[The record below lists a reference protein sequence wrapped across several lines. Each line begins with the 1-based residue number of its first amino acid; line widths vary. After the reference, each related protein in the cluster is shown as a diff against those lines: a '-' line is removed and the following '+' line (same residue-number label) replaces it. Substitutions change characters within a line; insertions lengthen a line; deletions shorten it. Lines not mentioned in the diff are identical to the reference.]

1 MQISLNKKSIEE
13 LGPVNLGAIEEFG
26 RVNERYSF
34 LKAQEADLFE
44 ARSTLLEVIS
54 EMDGEVAV
62 RFREAFRQ
70 VNEHF
75 GEVFREMFGGGQA
88 ELRLTDEDDY
98 LESGVEIYA
107 QPPGK
112 KLSSL
117 SLLSGGERALTAISL
132 LFSILKVRVSPFIIL
147 DEVEAAL
154 DESNVLR
161 YAKYLKQLAEN
172 TQFIVIT
179 HRKGTMEESDRLFGV
194 TMQERG
200 VSQLI
205 SVDLKNYEEK
215 VREEETV

>member
-1 MQISLNKKSIEE
+1 
-13 LGPVNLGAIEEFG
+13 
-26 RVNERYSF
+26 
-34 LKAQEADLFE
+34 
-44 ARSTLLEVIS
+44 
-54 EMDGEVAV
+54 
-62 RFREAFRQ
+62 REAFRQ
-70 VNEHF
+70 GNEHC

-147 DEVEAAL
+147 ENVKATIDKL
-154 DESNVLR
+154 NVLI
-161 YAKYLKQLAEN
+161 YVKYLTNIVNN

-179 HRKGTMEESDRLFGV
+179 
-194 TMQERG
+194 
-200 VSQLI
+200 
-205 SVDLKNYEEK
+205 N
-215 VREEETV
+215 

>member
-1 MQISLNKKSIEE
+1 IDQKRMQISLNKKSIEE

-98 LESGVEIYA
+98 LASGVEIYA

-117 SLLSGGERALTAISL
+117 SLLSG
-132 LFSILKVRVSPFIIL
+132 
-147 DEVEAAL
+147 
-154 DESNVLR
+154 
-161 YAKYLKQLAEN
+161 
-172 TQFIVIT
+172 
-179 HRKGTMEESDRLFGV
+179 
-194 TMQERG
+194 
-200 VSQLI
+200 
-205 SVDLKNYEEK
+205 
-215 VREEETV
+215 

>member
-1 MQISLNKKSIEE
+1 CTRGTPIPYTTLFRSENYRLTYERAKEEYDDFSDIDQKRMQISLNKKSIEE

-88 ELRLTDEDDY
+88 ELR
-98 LESGVEIYA
+98 
-107 QPPGK
+107 
-112 KLSSL
+112 
-117 SLLSGGERALTAISL
+117 
-132 LFSILKVRVSPFIIL
+132 
-147 DEVEAAL
+147 
-154 DESNVLR
+154 
-161 YAKYLKQLAEN
+161 
-172 TQFIVIT
+172 
-179 HRKGTMEESDRLFGV
+179 
-194 TMQERG
+194 
-200 VSQLI
+200 
-205 SVDLKNYEEK
+205 
-215 VREEETV
+215 